1 MPSCAWTAKPRGRF
15 LVPASRA
22 GAGRGPAAL
31 RYETDIGAL
40 SLAGYGTVSES
51 RAEHKLPGQEGATAS
66 QRK

>member
-1 MPSCAWTAKPRGRF
+1 